1 MPTMFMS
8 TTRKI
13 AHNTII
19 QIVGKIFSTA
29 LGLLAL
35 GMMTRYLGTEQ
46 FGWYIT
52 TISFLG
58 FIGILID
65 FGLIPVTAQMMSEPT
80 HNKKELFKN
89 LISFRFFTALLFLAI
104 APAIA
109 LFFPYPAQVKQAIA
123 LTAVAFLGV
132 AMNQV
137 FLGFYQTKLK
147 MHIQV
152 IGENIGRII
161 LVVGLWL
168 LIAKGASFL
177 PLMIIV
183 VLNSLAYTAV
193 LWIGAK
199 KYTPVS
205 FAFDWSIWK
214 AIMTKMWPIA
224 ISIIFNV
231 VYLKGDIIILSL
243 FKTQT
248 EVGIYGAAYRV
259 IDILAQTAM
268 MLMGVM
274 LPLLAFAWAR
284 QLKDDFKKYYQ
295 QAFDAMMLLAI
306 PMMVGT
312 IVLADKIMYLVGGEE
327 FIISGRPLQILAI
340 AVFGLYLGAVFGHAA
355 VAINKQKQTMWI
367 YISNAIITLIGYL
380 IFIPMYGMYGAAWM
394 TVFSEL
400 YAGLLLWATIKHYS
414 QEKLELKTFSKII
427 LASIVMGSILILLP
441 NLNIFMLIILGII
454 TYGIMI
460 ILTQAISRETIREII
475 SIKKA

>member
-1 MPTMFMS
+1 MT

-19 QIVGKIFSTA
+19 QIVGKVFSTA

-65 FGLIPVTAQMMSEPT
+65 FGLIPVTAQMMSEPQ
-80 HNKKELFKN
+80 HDKKALFKN

-109 LFFPYPAQVKQAIA
+109 LLFPYPTQVKQAIA
-123 LTAVAFLGV
+123 LTAIAFLGV

-152 IGENIGRII
+152 IGENVGRIV
-161 LVVGLWL
+161 LVIGLWL
-168 LIAKGASFL
+168 LMARNASFL
-177 PLMIIV
+177 PLMTVV

-193 LWIGAK
+193 LWVWAK
-199 KYTPVS
+199 KETSVS
-205 FAFDWSIWK
+205 FGFDWNIWK
-214 AIMTKMWPIA
+214 SIMTKMWPIA

-274 LPLLAFAWAR
+274 LPLLAFAWSR
-284 QLKDDFKKYYQ
+284 KLKDGFKRYYQ
-295 QAFDAMMLLAI
+295 QAFDAMMMLAL

-312 IVLADKIMYLVGGEE
+312 IVLADKIMHIVGGEE
-327 FIISGRPLQILAI
+327 FIISGKPLQILAI
-340 AVFGLYLGAVFGHAA
+340 AVFGVYLGAVFGHAA
-355 VAINKQKQTMWI
+355 VAINKQKQTIWI
-367 YISNAIITLIGYL
+367 YVSNAVITLVGYL

-414 QEKLELKTFSKII
+414 QEKLQLKTFVKII
-427 LASIVMGSILILLP
+427 FASATMGGVLLLVSD
-441 NLNIFMLIILGII
+441 LNIFVLIVLGIAV
-454 TYGIMI
+454 YGTMI
-460 ILTQAISRETIREII
+460 ILTKGISRETIREII
-475 SIKKA
+475 AIKKA

>member
-1 MPTMFMS
+1 MS
-8 TTRKI
+8 VTRKV

-52 TISFLG
+52 VISFLG
-58 FIGILID
+58 FAGVLID
-65 FGLIPVTAQMMSEPT
+65 FGLVPVTAQMMSEPE
-80 HNKKELFKN
+80 HDKKKLFKN
-89 LISFRFFTALLFLAI
+89 LLSFRFFTALVFLAI
-104 APAIA
+104 APVIA
-109 LFFPYPAQVKQAIA
+109 WFFPYPAQVKQAICF
-123 LTAVAFLGV
+123 TTIAFLCV

-137 FLGFYQTKLK
+137 FLGLYQTRLK

-152 IGENIGRII
+152 IGENIGRIV
-161 LVVGLWL
+161 LVIGLWL
-168 LIAKGASFL
+168 LMARNAPFL
-177 PLMIIV
+177 PLMTIV
-183 VLNSLAYTAV
+183 VLNSLAYTSV
-193 LWIGAK
+193 LWICAK
-199 KYTPVS
+199 KETAVG
-205 FAFDWSIWK
+205 FGFNWNIWK
-214 AIMTKMWPIA
+214 AIMVKMWPIA

-243 FKTQT
+243 FRTQS
-248 EVGIYGAAYRV
+248 EVGLYGAAYRV

-274 LPLLAFAWAR
+274 LPLLAFAWSR
-284 QLKDDFKKYYQ
+284 QLKQDFKKYYQ
-295 QAFDAMMLLAI
+295 QAFDSMMLLAL

-312 IVLADKIMYLVGGEE
+312 IILADKIMHIVGGKE
-327 FIISGRPLQILAI
+327 FVISSRPLQILAI
-340 AVFGLYLGAVFGHAA
+340 AVFGVYLGAVFGHSA

-380 IFIPMYGMYGAAWM
+380 IFIPKFGMYGAAWM

-414 QEKLELKTFSKII
+414 KEKLQLRTFAKII
-427 LASIVMGSILILLP
+427 LASAVMGGVLLLLS
-441 NLNIFMLIILGII
+441 NLNIFILIILGII
-454 TYGIMI
+454 IYGLVL
-460 ILTQAISRETIREII
+460 ILTKAISKETVREII
-475 SIKKA
+475 RIKKA

>member
-1 MPTMFMS
+1 MS

-19 QIVGKIFSTA
+19 QIVGKVFSTA

-65 FGLIPVTAQMMSEPT
+65 FGLIPVTAQMMSEPK
-80 HNKKELFKN
+80 HDKKELFRN
-89 LISFRFFTALLFLAI
+89 LISFRFFTALIFLAI

-109 LFFPYPAQVKQAIA
+109 LLFPYPTQVKQAIA
-123 LTAVAFLGV
+123 LTAIAFLGV
-132 AMNQV
+132 TMNQV
-137 FLGFYQTKLK
+137 FLGYYQTKLK

-152 IGENIGRII
+152 IGENVGRIV
-161 LVVGLWL
+161 LVIGLWL
-168 LIAKGASFL
+168 LMARNASFL
-177 PLMIIV
+177 PLMTVV

-193 LWIGAK
+193 LWIWAK
-199 KYTPVS
+199 RDTSVS
-205 FAFDWSIWK
+205 FGFDWNIWK
-214 AIMTKMWPIA
+214 SIMTKMWPIA

-231 VYLKGDIIILSL
+231 IYLKGDIIILSL

-274 LPLLAFAWAR
+274 LPLLAFAWSR
-284 QLKDDFKKYYQ
+284 KIKTDFKKYYQ
-295 QAFDAMMLLAI
+295 QAFDAMMLLAL

-312 IVLADKIMYLVGGEE
+312 IVLADKIMYIVGGED
-327 FIISGRPLQILAI
+327 FIISGKPLQILAI
-340 AVFGLYLGAVFGHAA
+340 AVFGVYLGAVFGHAA
-355 VAINKQKQTMWI
+355 VAINKQKQTIWI
-367 YISNAIITLIGYL
+367 YVSNAIITLIGYL
-380 IFIPMYGMYGAAWM
+380 IFIPKFGMYGAAWM

-400 YAGLLLWATIKHYS
+400 YAGLLLWATIKHYTK
-414 QEKLELKTFSKII
+414 EKLQLKTFAKII
-427 LASIVMGSILILLP
+427 LASAVMGSILLLLP
-441 NLNIFMLIILGII
+441 NLNIFILIILGITIYGVMI
-454 TYGIMI
+454 T
-460 ILTQAISRETIREII
+460 LSKVISKETLREII
-475 SIKKA
+475 TIKKA